1 MNTRGC
7 ARFLSRHT
15 YGSLLDIY
23 SNYYSSSPSCYV
35 PNEFFMHTS
44 PQASVISLW
53 VCSTPT
59 KMSLFML
66 IFFFQHVYGLMTLGV
81 APQPSRY
88 WTCKYLSTIIC
99 SYKTHFTFKVDFYEF
114 IRFCFRKFGIFG
126 KLNIIIIVARR
137 LSYLFPV
144 LFSFYTLCYLLTWP
158 LPNIPMLV
166 SASAESAE

>member
-1 MNTRGC
+1 MYEDVGSSYAICANCNCQITPSQHINTRGW
-7 ARFLSRHT
+7 ARFLSRHM

-44 PQASVISLW
+44 PRASVISLW

-99 SYKTHFTFKVDFYEF
+99 SWNTFLPSAQILWVYTCVF
-114 IRFCFRKFGIFG
+114 FCLRKLKKSSPKIQHYS
-126 KLNIIIIVARR
+126 V
-137 LSYLFPV
+137 
-144 LFSFYTLCYLLTWP
+144 
-158 LPNIPMLV
+158 
-166 SASAESAE
+166 